1 MRPKQLFTVALKQAS
16 SGVVHVKCRCH
27 TSVTRMSH
35 GVCTVTCL
43 LYVCHMDVTCKCH
56 MSVTCVSC
64 DHLWDVWLIG
74 DSDEGIKESHD
85 GGGSHHL
92 GIHQVSK
99 EANLG
104 GRTESISQERRS
116 SKLGRN

>member
-1 MRPKQLFTVALKQAS
+1 
-16 SGVVHVKCRCH
+16 
-27 TSVTRMSH
+27 
-35 GVCTVTCL
+35 
-43 LYVCHMDVTCKCH
+43 

-64 DHLWDVWLIG
+64 DHLCDVWLIG